1 MSRSLFARTRMLAI
15 LALLVSSLA
24 GSAIASVDALLKR
37 PAVRSVTV
45 SPDGQHLAMIRS
57 DEEKDTLLIVKR
69 ADMSVASGVT
79 SPPGTRFLHATWI
92 NTTRLVVEP
101 GRATPEGDVP
111 NGALVALSVDGSN
124 RRSLLNAHQS
134 EPDHGSMIVSIL
146 PDHPSTILVASAGT
160 CVPPVCTDAEGVRPT
175 LVRLDIDTGEQTEIA
190 RAPNADSRFVS
201 GPVGNEVLV
210 VGRTASAGVQIHRLA
225 DGGWK
230 LIHEFD
236 PATRPGWEPIAI
248 RGSGR
253 AYVLANRLDTVGLYD
268 WSLGSSEPA
277 ELYRDANA
285 DIDRLVFDHG
295 KRRLLAVRT
304 DPGFPSWHYLDEK
317 DPFAGTHQALRA
329 AYPESDVQVTSFTA
343 DNVEAV
349 VRVYSDRNPGD
360 FYIVNTRTRASQLL
374 VKSRPWIEPTA
385 MASMEPFQIPAR
397 DGLLLRGYITTP
409 TQGERPYPL
418 VVIPHDRPNTT
429 RAIWAFNE
437 QVQILAEAGYAV
449 LQINHRGSAGYGRSY
464 ALAGEQRESRNI
476 QRDIQD
482 ATRWATGQG
491 IADESRVCLLGDGYG
506 AFAALKAV
514 TGNRSLFSCAIGR
527 NGIYDLNT
535 NPPLPRASRRDPG
548 YFLTTTS
555 ALDFAYPMRAPTQR
569 ADRIEAAILLL
580 GDDEQTQSMQR
591 ALSEFSTAPET
602 AVPTTRTEAERA
614 ILAFLGRNLGGAGAA
629 PAPQG
634 FGESLTSAQTAALQ
648 RVMERMKPDLDA
660 LAKRP
665 PNSASAVTRQVQR
678 IVDRREDDIR
688 EFVNDQQWALYPEFR
703 RDLIERL
710 VRELNINTVR

>member
-1 MSRSLFARTRMLAI
+1 
-15 LALLVSSLA
+15 
-24 GSAIASVDALLKR
+24 
-37 PAVRSVTV
+37 
-45 SPDGQHLAMIRS
+45 
-57 DEEKDTLLIVKR
+57 
-69 ADMSVASGVT
+69 
-79 SPPGTRFLHATWI
+79 
-92 NTTRLVVEP
+92 VE
-101 GRATPEGDVP
+101 
-111 NGALVALSVDGSN
+111 
-124 RRSLLNAHQS
+124 
-134 EPDHGSMIVSIL
+134 
-146 PDHPSTILVASAGT
+146 
-160 CVPPVCTDAEGVRPT
+160 
-175 LVRLDIDTGEQTEIA
+175 
-190 RAPNADSRFVS
+190 
-201 GPVGNEVLV
+201 
-210 VGRTASAGVQIHRLA
+210 
-225 DGGWK
+225 
-230 LIHEFD
+230 
-236 PATRPGWEPIAI
+236 
-248 RGSGR
+248 
-253 AYVLANRLDTVGLYD
+253 
-268 WSLGSSEPA
+268 
-277 ELYRDANA
+277 
-285 DIDRLVFDHG
+285 
-295 KRRLLAVRT
+295 
-304 DPGFPSWHYLDEK
+304 
-317 DPFAGTHQALRA
+317 
-329 AYPESDVQVTSFTA
+329 VTSFTA

-349 VRVYSDRNPGD
+349 VRIHSDRNPGD

-449 LQINHRGSAGYGRSY
+449 LQINYRGSTGYGRSY

-514 TGNRSLFSCAIGR
+514 TENRSLFSCAIGR

-535 NPPLPRASRRDPG
+535 KPPLPRATPPDPG

-591 ALSEFSTAPET
+591 ALSEFATAPET
-602 AVPTTRTEAERA
+602 ALPTTRTEAERA

-634 FGESLTSAQTAALQ
+634 FGESLTSAQTAGLQ
-648 RVMERMKPDLDA
+648 RIMERMKSDLDA

-665 PNSASAVTRQVQR
+665 PNSAAAVTRQVQR
-678 IVDRREDDIR
+678 IVDGYEDDIH
-688 EFVNDQQWALYPEFR
+688 ELVDEEQWALYPEYR
-703 RDLIERL
+703 RNLAQRL
-710 VRELNINTVR
+710 VQDLNITTVR